1 MIFNIKIN
9 RIVVSVIELQIL
21 RLKIA
26 LKLKFVWDCD
36 FVLMLRDTV
45 MQIYTHNTGSIL
57 RDALVPYTSPLNVCG
72 MCAQK
77 SIICPLT
84 TCFQKCN
91 FHQIPNLIFQILF
104 HAMPHNATLEMCR
117 LIRKFNVERLL

>member
-1 MIFNIKIN
+1 
-9 RIVVSVIELQIL
+9 
-21 RLKIA
+21 
-26 LKLKFVWDCD
+26 
-36 FVLMLRDTV
+36 MLRDTV

-104 HAMPHNATLEMCR
+104 HAMPHNATLEMWR